1 MAKKLTD
8 KEIDNI
14 SKETGTALKDKDKV
28 RIKIPNDPLNPK
40 DTQVV
45 VGINGFN
52 YVIKRGQ
59 TVEVPEEVARILED
73 AKYI

>member
-1 MAKKLTD
+1 MAKKITD

>member
-1 MAKKLTD
+1 MAKKITD

-14 SKETGTALKDKDKV
+14 SKETGTTLKDKDKV

>member
-1 MAKKLTD
+1 MAKKITD

-52 YVIKRGQ
+52 YVIKKEQ
-59 TVEVPEEVARILED
+59 TEEVQEEFAKILD
-73 AKYI
+73 YAKYI